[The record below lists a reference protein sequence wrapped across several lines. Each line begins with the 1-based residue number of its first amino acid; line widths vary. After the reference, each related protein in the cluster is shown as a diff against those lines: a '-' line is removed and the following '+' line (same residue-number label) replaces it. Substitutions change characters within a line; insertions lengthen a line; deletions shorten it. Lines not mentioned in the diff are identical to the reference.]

1 MRVLT
6 PASAPENTHWYET
19 AGLGMFIHWALSS
32 VRTVGDLSWGM
43 IKNTPYDAELNN
55 ENKLTPE
62 EYWKQAD
69 EFDPQNYDPDVW
81 MRAARETGFRYAVLT
96 TRHMLLLK

>member
-1 MRVLT
+1 
-6 PASAPENTHWYET
+6 
-19 AGLGMFIHWALSS
+19 MFIHWALSS

-69 EFDPQNYDPDVW
+69 EFDPQNYDPDFW
-81 MRAARETGFRYAVLT
+81 MRAAREAGFRYAVLT